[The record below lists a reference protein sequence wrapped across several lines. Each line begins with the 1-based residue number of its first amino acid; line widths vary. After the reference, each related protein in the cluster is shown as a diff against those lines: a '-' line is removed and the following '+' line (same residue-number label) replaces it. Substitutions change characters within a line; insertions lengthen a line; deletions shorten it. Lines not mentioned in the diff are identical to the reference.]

1 MEKHHIMKN
10 VFLFLLAG
18 ILLTSCAKNNQ
29 SDVDPDDTT
38 KPGTETAIPILSATT
53 FVGNEVA
60 GSSDGVGSAVKFNQ
74 IIKLTADKAG
84 NVYVLDDAKP
94 GSSSFKIRKVS
105 TVGVATTIYDGALI
119 QPRTKIF
126 KLLDIASNADGVI
139 YVLAHSVEY
148 LPPGNGVQMA
158 NREYGVYKVEAGD
171 LKKVSV
177 SAVTIS
183 DNNFAWVAPH
193 NLVDNITLDA
203 SGNVYGAYKPTG
215 GVTKVYQIYPNPV
228 VISGNTDAVAPVTLT
243 GDAAGTL
250 YASTTINIVKIT
262 GTGVSSFFTF
272 PALKSTFK
280 PKVVGGQAGNLI
292 VYGDIYNAAN
302 EFKGTGF
309 YKVKADGTVVSKAI
323 MGNPVNIVG
332 TAVGASGKFYY
343 AIQLNQGG
351 YMIYKATFD

>member
-1 MEKHHIMKN
+1 MKN
-10 VFLFLLAG
+10 LFLFLLAG
-18 ILLTSCAKNNQ
+18 TLLTSCAKNNQ
-29 SDVDPDDTT
+29 DDVDPDGTT
-38 KPGTETAIPILSATT
+38 KPGTETAIPNLSATT
-53 FVGNEVA
+53 FVGNEIA
-60 GSSDGVGSAVKFNQ
+60 GSSDGVGNAVKFNQ

-84 NVYVLDDAKP
+84 NIYVLDDAKP

-105 TVGVATTIYDGALI
+105 AVGVATTIYDGALI
-119 QPRTKIF
+119 QPRTKMF

-139 YVLAHSVEY
+139 YVLANSVEY

-177 SAVTIS
+177 SGVTIS

-193 NLVDNITLDA
+193 NLVDNITVDA
-203 SGNVYGAYKPTG
+203 AGNVYGAYKPTG
-215 GVTKVYQIYPNPV
+215 GAAKVYQIYPNPG
-228 VISGNTDAVAPVTLT
+228 VINGNTDAVVPVTLT

-250 YASTTINIVKIT
+250 YAGTTTNILKIT
-262 GTGVSSFFTF
+262 TTGVNSVFTF
-272 PALKSTFK
+272 PAVKSTYIS
-280 PKVVGGQAGNLI
+280 KVLGSQSGNLF
-292 VYGDIYNAAN
+292 VFGDIYNTAN

-309 YKVKADGTVVSKAI
+309 YKVKADGTIVSKAI
-323 MGNPVNIVG
+323 MPNPANIVG
-332 TAVGASGKFYY
+332 MAAGASGKFYY